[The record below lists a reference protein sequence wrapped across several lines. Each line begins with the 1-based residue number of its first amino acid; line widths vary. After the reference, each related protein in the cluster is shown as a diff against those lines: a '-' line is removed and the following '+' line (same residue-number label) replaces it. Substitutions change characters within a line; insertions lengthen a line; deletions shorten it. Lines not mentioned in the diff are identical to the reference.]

1 MPVSRRRRGRAGTR
15 AARSGNLPISTR
27 RKKTN
32 KLYLLASIV
41 IAVLVIG
48 SFALVSGIGGGG
60 GGSQRGDAAGYV
72 EGVGFEV
79 DIEGATHIDDGQ
91 DVTYNSAPPA
101 SGNHWFRPARCG
113 FYDEELPDEQIV
125 HNLEHGNIVISHNLT
140 TDIEIEALRDT
151 MDGIGLSR
159 IWGITRPYSG
169 IPEGQVALSAWGVID
184 FFPGVDRDRIT
195 TFYENYAGALG
206 PEVVPC

>member
-41 IAVLVIG
+41 IAVLVIA
-48 SFALVSGIGGGG
+48 SFAFASLSGGG

-72 EGVGFEV
+72 EGVGFEM
-79 DIEGATHIDDGQ
+79 DIEGATHVDDGQ

-101 SGNHWFRPARCG
+101 SGDHWSRPARCG
-113 FYDEELPDEQIV
+113 FYDEELPDELIV
-125 HNLEHGNIVISHNLT
+125 HNLEHGNIVVSHNLT
-140 TDIEIEALRDT
+140 TDIEIDSLRDV

-195 TFYENYAGALG
+195 TFYETYAGALG